1 MDVLIYILFFLL
13 GVFITM
19 LSYKLRQTKGCISV
33 YTDDEGNPIFML
45 EINRFEDIILK
56 KKVLLDVKIKDSQ
69 K

>member
-13 GVFITM
+13 GVFTTM
-19 LSYKLRQTKGCISV
+19 LSYKLRQTKRCIGV

-45 EINRFEDIILK
+45 EINRFEDITLK

>member
-1 MDVLIYILFFLL
+1 
-13 GVFITM
+13 M
-19 LSYKLRQTKGCISV
+19 LSYELRQTKGCISV

-45 EINRFEDIILK
+45 EINRFEDITLK